1 MIDSLADILKKTLDF
16 LGGLNI
22 LDFIFLGLF
31 FIIFI
36 WMFVTSKRVKRVIKD
51 PLKKYDKE
59 IKKKQDELDR
69 EKEAV
74 RALAQKE
81 IKKMEK
87 VRAEQEEQ
95 FKKEIEEMK
104 EIKIEKEAEAELEA
118 EVKAKVLLEKEMEAE
133 KAVRIEPVE
142 EEVQAEKEAPV
153 EPAAQEEKVEEA
165 VQEVRADK
173 EIPAEEKV
181 QLEPVVE
188 PVQKA
193 PIEKEIQAEKEKEPD
208 EKIEVSEEESKAA
221 EEPKKAPEKPAK
233 KEKPSKLTSEQ
244 YFILSAIADEPDKT
258 YQEDAMHKI
267 FKMAYSDREKE
278 DFDQDIK
285 KLEKLNYIVLEK
297 PSGYRVWLKITDKGL
312 KHYRDTEGK

>member
-16 LGGLNI
+16 LGGLTL

-36 WMFVTSKRVKRVIKD
+36 WMFVTHKRVKRVISD
-51 PLKKYDKE
+51 PLKKYDKD

-69 EKEAV
+69 EKEAIV
-74 RALAQKE
+74 AFARKE
-81 IKKMEK
+81 ITKVEK

-95 FKKEIEEMK
+95 FKKKIEAMK
-104 EIKIEKEAEAELEA
+104 EMKIEKEADAELKA
-118 EVKAKVLLEKEMEAE
+118 EVKAKVMVEKEMEAE
-133 KAVRIEPVE
+133 KAAWVEPLE
-142 EEVQAEKEAPV
+142 EEVQAEKEAPI
-153 EPAAQEEKVEEA
+153 EPAAQVEKVEES
-165 VQEVRADK
+165 VQEVQA
-173 EIPAEEKV
+173 
-181 QLEPVVE
+181 
-188 PVQKA
+188 
-193 PIEKEIQAEKEKEPD
+193 EKEIQAEKEKEPD
-208 EKIEVSEEESKAA
+208 EKIEVSEEESKPA

-267 FKMAYSDREKE
+267 FKMAFSEREKE

-312 KHYRDTEGK
+312 NHYRNTERK